1 MGKGALDP
9 DEISSPNCLST
20 DSVGLSFALSL
31 SLCRFRSVALSLCR
45 SVALSLCVDGRCRRN
60 QSFSIDQLDCPARGC
75 EMICG
80 SCKLWVR

>member
-45 SVALSLCVDGRCRRN
+45 SVALSLCRSVWTDAADATRASQSISSIVQLVDV
-60 QSFSIDQLDCPARGC
+60 
-75 EMICG
+75 
-80 SCKLWVR
+80 K